1 MENILNILS
10 TQFGQQEA
18 SAIAKKVGGVDSQD
32 VNTLVQSFLP
42 VLTQGLARN
51 ANQSSG
57 AESLLNALTQKHTGS
72 ILNNLSSAMTDET
85 SNDGMKILG
94 HVFGAKTN
102 LVQQFFNK
110 GSSLDNSQINQILQL
125 ATPILMG
132 MLGSKIKQSNF
143 DATSLTA
150 LLTGSINQSTEK
162 NPSNMNLINQLLDQD
177 GDGSISDD
185 LANTGLNMLKSWMSN
200 K

>member
-1 MENILNILS
+1 MENILNTLS
-10 TQFGQQEA
+10 SQFGQQEA
-18 SAIAKKVGGVDSQD
+18 SAIAEKVGGVDSQE
-32 VNTLVQSFLP
+32 VNSLVQSFLP
-42 VLTQGLARN
+42 ILTQGLARN

-72 ILNNLSSAMTDET
+72 ILDNISSAMTNKT

-94 HVFGAKTN
+94 HVFGSKTN
-102 LVQQFFNK
+102 VVQQFFNK
-110 GSSLDNSQINQILQL
+110 GSNLDNSQINQIIQL

-132 MLGSKIKQSNF
+132 MLGSKVKQSNF
-143 DATSLTA
+143 NASSLTA
-150 LLTGSINQSTEK
+150 LLTGSISQATEQ
-162 NPSNMNLINQLLDQD
+162 NPSNMGLINQLLDQD

-185 LANTGLNMLKSWMSN
+185 LANTGLNMLKSWMSG

>member
-10 TQFGQQEA
+10 SQFGQQEA
-18 SAIAKKVGGVDSQD
+18 SAIASKVGVNTED
-32 VNTLVQSFLP
+32 VNSLVQSFLP

-57 AESLLNALTQKHTGS
+57 AESLLNALNQKHTGS
-72 ILNNLSSAMTDET
+72 ILNNISSAMTDET

-94 HVFGAKTN
+94 HVFGSKTN

-110 GSSLDNSQINQILQL
+110 GSNLDNSQINQIIQL

-132 MLGSKIKQSNF
+132 MLGSKVKQSNF
-143 DATSLTA
+143 NATSLTA
-150 LLTGSINQSTEK
+150 LLTSSISQATEQ
-162 NPSNMNLINQLLDQD
+162 NPNNMGLVNQLLDQD